1 MVHLTFAIIENSF
14 QKIILEKMLLS
25 FW

>member
-14 QKIILEKMLLS
+14 QKKILEKMLLS